1 MADQH
6 ETQRIARLTPL
17 DEVLA
22 RITELVSPVPPRSL
36 GVGAAHGRVLAEDVV
51 AGPCPAAAMAL
62 RDGWAV
68 NSALTTDAGPYTPAP
83 LPAAVLIDVGE
94 PLPRGA
100 DAVAPF
106 DAVIG
111 RDGRYEALEPVT
123 PGEGVLAEGADI
135 GARSILRRAGERLRD
150 VDIAVLF
157 SAGLAQVAVRE
168 PIVRVVTARATGD
181 ARLTV
186 TRGLITR
193 VIAAAGCAVQTEAG
207 DLEAALND
215 GNADAVVVI
224 GGTGSG
230 REDTSVHT
238 LARCGR
244 VEAHGI
250 ALAPGQTAA
259 FGVTGN
265 RPVLLVPGR
274 LDSALVVWVTIG
286 RFILRRLSA
295 TSEADRT
302 TLAALTRKVASAL
315 GMAEVVPVRCRDGK
329 AEPIAS
335 GYLPAQAIAQADGWI
350 LVPADSEGYPAG
362 ADVMVRPLP

>member
-1 MADQH
+1 MTDQH

-22 RITELVSPVPPRSL
+22 RIAELFGPVQPRPL
-36 GVGAAHGRVLAEDVV
+36 GLAVARGRVLAEEVI

-62 RDGWAV
+62 RDGWAI
-68 NSALTTDAGPYTPAP
+68 NSALTTDAGPYTPSP

-94 PLPRGA
+94 PLPDGS

-123 PGEGVLAEGADI
+123 PGDGVLAAAADI
-135 GARSILRRAGERLRD
+135 HARSTLRRAGERLRD
-150 VDIAVLF
+150 VDLAVL
-157 SAGLAQVAVRE
+157 STAGIPQVMVRE
-168 PIVRVVTARATGD
+168 PIVRIVTARAQND
-181 ARLTV
+181 VRLAV

-193 VIAAAGCAVQTEAG
+193 VIGTQGCAVQTDPG
-207 DLEAALND
+207 DLETALAAE
-215 GNADAVVVI
+215 NADAIIVI

-244 VEAHGI
+244 METHGV

-259 FGVTGN
+259 FGVAGS

-274 LDSALVVWVTIG
+274 LDSALAVWLTMG
-286 RFILRRLSA
+286 RFLLGRLSA
-295 TSEADRT
+295 ASETERT
-302 TLAALTRKVASAL
+302 NPVALTRKVASAL
-315 GMAEVVPVRCRDGK
+315 GMAEVVPVRCRDGN
-329 AEPIAS
+329 AEPLAS
-335 GYLPAQAIAQADGWI
+335 GYLPAQAITQADGWI

-362 ADVMVRPLP
+362 AEVTVRPLP

>member
-22 RITELVSPVPPRSL
+22 RITELVCPVLPRSL
-36 GVGAAHGRVLAEDVV
+36 GLAAARRRVLAENVI

-62 RDGWAV
+62 RDGWAI

-83 LPAAVLIDVGE
+83 LPAGVLIDVGE
-94 PLPRGA
+94 PLPGGA

-106 DAVIG
+106 DTVIG

-123 PGEGVLAEGADI
+123 PGDGVLAAEADI
-135 GARSILRRAGERLRD
+135 RASSVLRRAGERLRD
-150 VDIAVLF
+150 VDLAVLAT
-157 SAGLAQVAVRE
+157 AGIAQVMVRE
-168 PIVRVVTARATGD
+168 PTVRIVTARAQND
-181 ARLTV
+181 ARLAV

-193 VIAAAGCAVQTEAG
+193 VIGAQGCGVQSDPG
-207 DLEAALND
+207 DLEVAIAAE
-215 GNADAVVVI
+215 NADAIIVI

-244 VEAHGI
+244 VEVHGI
-250 ALAPGQTAA
+250 ALAPGQTAG
-259 FGVTGN
+259 FGVAGN

-274 LDSALVVWVTIG
+274 LDSALAVWLTIG
-286 RFILRRLSA
+286 RFLLGRLSA
-295 TSEADRT
+295 TTEPERQRAT
-302 TLAALTRKVASAL
+302 AKLTRKVASAL
-315 GMAEVVPVRCRDGK
+315 GMAEVVPVRCREGN
-329 AEPIAS
+329 AEPITS

-350 LVPADSEGYPAG
+350 LVPADS
-362 ADVMVRPLP
+362 